1 LEEKFKQIVA
11 KHKNKVFNTA
21 FGFLK
26 NREDA
31 EDVSQEVFINVW
43 NYLEKFR
50 EEAELSTWLYRI
62 TVNKCL
68 DFIKKRE
75 RQNKWG
81 KIVSFF
87 GSKND
92 DAKQVAHHYHPGIQT
107 EEKEMAKNLYACIDK
122 LPEKQKIVI
131 VLTKMEKLNYKE
143 VAQILETTEKAVE
156 SLVARAKENLRKNLD
171 KIYN

>member
-11 KHKNKVFNTA
+11 KNKNKVFNTA
-21 FGFLK
+21 FGFMK

-31 EDVSQEVFINVW
+31 EDISQEVFISVW
-43 NYLEKFR
+43 NNLEKFR
-50 EEAELSTWLYRI
+50 EESEVSTWLYRI

-68 DFIKKRE
+68 DLIKKRE

-81 KIVSFF
+81 KLVSFF
-87 GSKND
+87 GTKND
-92 DAKQVAHHYHPGIQT
+92 ESKHLAHHYHPGIVT

-143 VAQILETTEKAVE
+143 VALILETTEKAVE
-156 SLVARAKENLRKNLD
+156 SLVARAKENLRKHLNKL
-171 KIYN
+171 YN